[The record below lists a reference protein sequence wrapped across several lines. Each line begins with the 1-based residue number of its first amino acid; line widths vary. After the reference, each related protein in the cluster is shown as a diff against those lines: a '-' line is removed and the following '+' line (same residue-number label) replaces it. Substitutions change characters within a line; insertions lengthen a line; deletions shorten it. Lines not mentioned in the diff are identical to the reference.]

1 MSQRKASTVDCSF
14 LPEEGRAKELRLVSA
29 LEYVMR
35 LHLRILIKVIFIPG
49 AACLLTVP
57 LHLGAGGGGG
67 RGDYSIL
74 RLSSH
79 GPSHFRMF
87 LLDDARSGPLPVS
100 RQLPPFLQA
109 DLCIMSCPHRAHPG
123 NCSPLTLLTSAF
135 LCLPLF

>member
-1 MSQRKASTVDCSF
+1 MDCSF